1 MEAIS
6 QLLDELKAQSFFKPG
21 QICVVG
27 CSTSEVLGAR
37 IGTQGSMDV
46 AETLY
51 TALMR
56 IHKETGTHF
65 VFQGCE
71 HINRAITLE
80 RDVFDDYRME
90 MVDVVP
96 DTHAGGSLATYAYRQ
111 MTSPVVVE
119 HIQADCGIDIGQT
132 LIGMHIKHVAV
143 PVRTKVKTVGDAI
156 VTIATSRPKKIGG
169 ERAKYN

>member
-80 RDVFDDYRME
+80 L
-90 MVDVVP
+90 
-96 DTHAGGSLATYAYRQ
+96 SLI
-111 MTSPVVVE
+111 
-119 HIQADCGIDIGQT
+119 HI
-132 LIGMHIKHVAV
+132 
-143 PVRTKVKTVGDAI
+143 
-156 VTIATSRPKKIGG
+156 
-169 ERAKYN
+169 